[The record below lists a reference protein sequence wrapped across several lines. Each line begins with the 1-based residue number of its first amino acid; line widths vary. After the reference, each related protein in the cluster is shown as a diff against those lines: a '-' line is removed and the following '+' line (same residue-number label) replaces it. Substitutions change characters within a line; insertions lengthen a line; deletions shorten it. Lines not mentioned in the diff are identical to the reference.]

1 MRELR
6 AECKSLMDQ
15 LQAQSAAD
23 TASMQLIESELSRSR
38 VDSAPAQAPDSPPSQ
53 APVSTQGDSSELSGT
68 ELTRQLEEA
77 AVKISSQEADIVSLH
92 AQVVTREAEFES
104 SRAALSSE
112 LALMTQ
118 QAEQLSSERD
128 QATQRAESSFAEQDT
143 FAEKARELEA
153 ELAESTL
160 RTESLSAEKEE
171 LKQQLEGLL
180 AGAKQSS
187 EAQDEVQKL
196 QGQLSQLQ
204 EQLLQREEEVR
215 RLEEEQGQLHQKVQ
229 SLEEEA
235 QESFEQL
242 TGKEEVLMLSCTLCE
257 QRLYSPSAL
266 RCACLSL
273 AAWTMSHVTVCRDL
287 QCTTA
292 SLARLAPVTMNPTWG
307 LMVAVAPPYANN
319 VPPFSVNSDWSPFCQ
334 LICPY

>member
-1 MRELR
+1 
-6 AECKSLMDQ
+6 MDQ

-77 AVKISSQEADIVSLH
+77 AVKISSQEADIISLH
-92 AQVVTREAEFES
+92 AQVVTRKAEFES

-118 QAEQLSSERD
+118 QAERD
-128 QATQRAESSFAEQDT
+128 QATQRAESSFAERDT

-287 QCTTA
+287 QFTTA